1 LRCAEIREWIAT
13 RLFAPDL
20 EVVTRPIDCSRMTTP
35 SAEEVESPL
44 ARSAD
49 DASTLAFTVVV
60 PTYGRP
66 EGLRACLESLA
77 AQQYP
82 RSRFEVIVIDDG
94 SAIPAAPIAASYDD
108 RLQIRVRRQANAGP
122 AAARNH
128 GGMSARG
135 SYIAF
140 LDDDCVTEPG
150 WLRGFE
156 SAFLAHPRDTLLGGD
171 LANPFTDNVYAEV
184 GELIL
189 DVLLACYRPEPGGV
203 YFFRTANLAVR
214 ADEFRA
220 SGGFDPTFETAE
232 DREFCDRWLDRG
244 GQLLRVPPAAATH
257 VSPLDLRGFV
267 LRHFRY
273 GRGAYRFHRLRRH
286 RGSGRFRLQFLWFY
300 LFVLQ
305 ACLASKRQLLR
316 KAALV
321 FLWQACN
328 VAGFVAAFLSERR
341 GAATHQ
347 YAS

>member
-1 LRCAEIREWIAT
+1 MRKLVGDLVEFFRRATATPEHCAGWKSVSGLRLISARRDRGSDSAD
-13 RLFAPDL
+13 RLFSYDP
-20 EVVTRPIDCSRMTTP
+20 PG
-35 SAEEVESPL
+35 AEEMDSPL

-49 DASTLAFTVVV
+49 DESALAFTVVV

-66 EGLRACLESLA
+66 EGLRSCLESLV
-77 AQQYP
+77 AQRYP

-94 SAIPAAPIAASYDD
+94 SAIPAAPIAASFDD
-108 RLQIRVRRQANAGP
+108 RLQVRVRRQANAGP

-140 LDDDCVTEPG
+140 LDDDCVAEPG

-189 DVLLACYRPEPGGV
+189 RVLLACYRPEPGGV

-220 SGGFDPTFETAE
+220 CGGFDPMFETAE
-232 DREFCDRWLDRG
+232 DREQAQKTPASCCQETG
-244 GQLLRVPPAAATH
+244 EISTLR
-257 VSPLDLRGFV
+257 
-267 LRHFRY
+267 
-273 GRGAYRFHRLRRH
+273 
-286 RGSGRFRLQFLWFY
+286 
-300 LFVLQ
+300 
-305 ACLASKRQLLR
+305 
-316 KAALV
+316 
-321 FLWQACN
+321 
-328 VAGFVAAFLSERR
+328 
-341 GAATHQ
+341 
-347 YAS
+347 

>member
-1 LRCAEIREWIAT
+1 
-13 RLFAPDL
+13 
-20 EVVTRPIDCSRMTTP
+20 MTTLG
-35 SAEEVESPL
+35 AEELESPL

-49 DASTLAFTVVV
+49 DASTLAFTMVV
-60 PTYGRP
+60 PTYGHP

-77 AQQYP
+77 TQRYP
-82 RSRFEVIVIDDG
+82 GSRFEVIIIDDG
-94 SAIPAAPIAASYDD
+94 SAIPAVPIAASYDD

-140 LDDDCVTEPG
+140 LDDDC
-150 WLRGFE
+150 
-156 SAFLAHPRDTLLGGD
+156 
-171 LANPFTDNVYAEV
+171 
-184 GELIL
+184 
-189 DVLLACYRPEPGGV
+189 
-203 YFFRTANLAVR
+203 
-214 ADEFRA
+214 
-220 SGGFDPTFETAE
+220 
-232 DREFCDRWLDRG
+232 
-244 GQLLRVPPAAATH
+244 
-257 VSPLDLRGFV
+257 
-267 LRHFRY
+267 
-273 GRGAYRFHRLRRH
+273 
-286 RGSGRFRLQFLWFY
+286 GRFRLQFLWFY

>member
-1 LRCAEIREWIAT
+1 
-13 RLFAPDL
+13 
-20 EVVTRPIDCSRMTTP
+20 MTTP
-35 SAEEVESPL
+35 GADEVESPL

-140 LDDDCVTEPG
+140 LDDDCVAEPG

-156 SAFLAHPRDTLLGGD
+156 SAFLAHPRGTLLGGD

-214 ADEFRA
+214 ADESPLADR
-220 SGGFDPTFETAE
+220 SRTFETAE
-232 DREFCDRWLDRG
+232 DREFGTRWLDRG
-244 GQLLRVPPAAATH
+244 GQLSGFPGRGHARQPTRPPRIRPPAFPLWPRRVSFPPSAAT
-257 VSPLDLRGFV
+257 SRE
-267 LRHFRY
+267 R
-273 GRGAYRFHRLRRH
+273 
-286 RGSGRFRLQFLWFY
+286 RFRLQFLWFY

-305 ACLASKRQLLR
+305 ACLATVDNAHR
-316 KAALV
+316 AGA
-321 FLWQACN
+321 QA
-328 VAGFVAAFLSERR
+328 GPFRSFVGRHATSR
-341 GAATHQ
+341 GCGRIR
-347 YAS
+347 ASSSAIRG